1 MIYLGDQSPL
11 VMETTMQEK
20 LNEYLN
26 ILEKKL
32 NIDLESCALDIQNLI
47 ERKEN
52 FDEFEKTFKR
62 YQEILQS
69 LNVIKYLR
77 GHQANEQ
84 G

>member
-1 MIYLGDQSPL
+1 
-11 VMETTMQEK
+11 MQEK